1 MFFEVFSFDLLFTE
15 IAIQI
20 NVGAVS
26 LYMLSKTSPIGIQ
39 RLLTELAVEFVTIV
53 VSHMIIE
60 FLNAHPFDLRSII
73 TSMRELA
80 LIDEITHIWVHFRQC
95 ESAFWT
101 PLDLVG
107 ARR

>member
-26 LYMLSKTSPIGIQ
+26 LYMLSKACPIGIQ

-60 FLNAHPFDLRSII
+60 FLNAHPFDLRSSI

-95 ESAFWT
+95 ECAFWT

-107 ARR
+107 ARG